1 MNKAKALYS
10 FFSSFGVPAYEE
22 NSVYSL
28 ESPPPFPYITYQLK
42 TDAFGEYDASITF
55 STWHRS
61 ASWVDSNAMIDAI
74 SAAIGRGGY
83 IINDVEG
90 GYLLIMRGS
99 PFSQAMGDP
108 SDDMVKRQYCN
119 LKVRFYTND

>member
-1 MNKAKALYS
+1 MTKAQALYA
-10 FFSSFGVPAYEE
+10 FFSSFGVDAYEE

-28 ESPPPFPYITYQLK
+28 ESPPSFPYITYQCK
-42 TDAFGEYDASITF
+42 TDSFGDYDASITF

-61 ASWVDSNAMIDAI
+61 ASWAASNALISTI
-74 SAAIGRGGY
+74 SAAIGRGGK
-83 IINDVEG
+83 IINGVDN
-90 GYLLIMRGS
+90 GYLLILRGS